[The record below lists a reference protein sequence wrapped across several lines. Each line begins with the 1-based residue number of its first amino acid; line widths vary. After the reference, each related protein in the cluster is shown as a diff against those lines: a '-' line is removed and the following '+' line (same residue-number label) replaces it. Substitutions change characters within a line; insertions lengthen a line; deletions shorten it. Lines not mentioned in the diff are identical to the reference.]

1 MDIRFLMQSTVLT
14 NIWCLVIV
22 GRCTASARA
31 SAPVNATEVIAS
43 FVNVLAGV
51 MVDALYPAQQEDDQ
65 SDEENSSKNAADV
78 HKNLRWYV

>member
-1 MDIRFLMQSTVLT
+1 MQSTVLT
-14 NIWCLVIV
+14 IIWCLVIV

-31 SAPVNATEVIAS
+31 GAPVNATEVIAS

-51 MVDALYPAQQEDDQ
+51 MVDALYPAQQEDDE
-65 SDEENSSKNAADV
+65 SDDENSSKNAADV